1 MTFRSSR
8 RLAVLLFLVS
18 LSCRRGQREIDRAQL
33 LPETGAG
40 ASNAPVPAPAPPK
53 PPSPGARTEDEKN
66 TIEIFRYAAPATVF
80 VTQERAVYDPFVGVF
95 EVPAGSGSG
104 FIWDDKGHI
113 VTNFHVIDGAKSL
126 VVTLQNQKN
135 FTARIVG
142 TERRKDIAVL
152 AITAPTEVLHAIR
165 LPPKDLELEVGQKVV
180 AIGNPFGLD
189 QTLTTGIISALG
201 RQMEGAGGVTIR
213 DIIQTD
219 AAINPGNSGGPLLDS
234 AGELIGMNTMIYSR
248 TGSWAG
254 IGFAVP
260 VSTIQRIV
268 PQLIATGHAEQVGIG
283 VVFDQERRI
292 ERAYGIPGFVVHQ
305 VVPGSPAEKAGLR
318 GITRGVAGVALGDVL
333 VAVDG
338 TPLRSYDDLYSAF
351 DRHKAGDQVKITI
364 LREKA
369 KMNLTIQLVTLE

>member
-1 MTFRSSR
+1 MTTRSKHAV
-8 RLAVLLFLVS
+8 LAVTLALSS
-18 LSCRRGQREIDRAQL
+18 LSCRRGQRESERASL
-33 LPETGAG
+33 LPETGG
-40 ASNAPVPAPAPPK
+40 TASSTPPPAPT

-80 VTQERAVYDPFVGVF
+80 VTQERTVYDPFVGVF

-104 FIWDDKGHI
+104 FIWDDKGHV
-113 VTNFHVIDGAKSL
+113 VTNFHVIDGAKTL
-126 VVTLQNQKN
+126 IVTLQNQKN

-152 AITAPTEVLHAIR
+152 AITAPAAMLHAIR
-165 LPPKDLELEVGQKVV
+165 LPPKDLQLEVGQKVV

-189 QTLTTGIISALG
+189 QTLTSGIISALG

-283 VVFDQERRI
+283 AVFDQERRI

-305 VVPGSPAEKAGLR
+305 VIPGSPADKAGLR
-318 GITRGVAGVALGDVL
+318 GITRGVAGIALGDVL

-338 TPLRSYDDLYSAF
+338 TALRSYDDLYNAF
-351 DRHKAGDQVKITI
+351 DRHKAGDQAKITI
-364 LREKA
+364 LREKSR
-369 KMNLTIQLVTLE
+369 MDLTIPLVTLE